1 MPTSRPTVRA
11 TAALLGLTL
20 LVSVAIAVQPPAA
33 VADTQSEFAAARAQ
47 LSGLQT
53 ALRKATDEWNRAEAA
68 LEETNWTIDN
78 AEKEI
83 ARLEREADQALVTL
97 QDRAVLAF
105 QVGRTSSLEALLS
118 SGSITEFT
126 DRVEF
131 LSQIAQG
138 DADLAI
144 LADTAAERI
153 RQRQDDLRELRARQ
167 AEEARD
173 LDRRRR
179 DLDARLDALQSR
191 VNELSRRLR
200 EEQVLLGV
208 LGQSLR
214 PGAPIARCPVAGVNS
229 FVDSFG
235 WPRPGDRT
243 HQGIDLIASYG
254 TPLVAVADGYAVAS
268 YNSLGGNSVWVES
281 PGKGATYYA
290 HLSRYGTLGRVS
302 AGTVIGYVG
311 ATGDASGPH
320 LHFEYHPGG
329 RSGGAINPYAALNVV
344 C

>member
-1 MPTSRPTVRA
+1 MFTIRPYVRA
-11 TAALLGLTL
+11 FAVLVVVALS
-20 LVSVAIAVQPPAA
+20 VSVAARPRQA
-33 VADTQSEFAAARAQ
+33 VADTASEYAAARSQ
-47 LSGLQT
+47 ISGLQA
-53 ALRKATDEWNRAEAA
+53 ALRKATEEWNRAESK
-68 LEETNWTIDN
+68 LEDTVWTIQN

-83 ARLEREADQALVTL
+83 SRLERESAQAIETL
-97 QDRAVLAF
+97 QERAVLAF
-105 QVGRTSSLEALLS
+105 QVGGSGGSLDALLS
-118 SGSITEFT
+118 SGSISELT
-126 DRVEF
+126 DRIEF

-153 RQRQDDLRELRARQ
+153 RQRQDDLRRLRVQQAEDARQ
-167 AEEARD
+167 LGSRQRE
-173 LDRRRR
+173 LDQ
-179 DLDARLDALQSR
+179 RLSALQAR
-191 VNELSRRLR
+191 VTELSRRLR
-200 EEQVLLGV
+200 QEEVLLGV
-208 LGQSLR
+208 LGQTLK

-254 TPLVAVADGYAVAS
+254 TPIVAVTSGWAVSS
-268 YNSLGGNSVWVES
+268 YNSLGGNAVWVES
-281 PGKGATYYA
+281 SSGGTYYA
-290 HLSRYGTLGRVS
+290 HLSRYGTLGSVS

-329 RSGGAINPYAALNVV
+329 RLGGAINPYAALNVV

>member
-1 MPTSRPTVRA
+1 MPTLRPSLRALAVLVALTLAVASAIVVRPTVA
-11 TAALLGLTL
+11 
-20 LVSVAIAVQPPAA
+20 S
-33 VADTQSEFAAARAQ
+33 ADTQSEFAAARAQ
-47 LSGLQT
+47 LGGLQD
-53 ALRKATDEWNRAEAA
+53 ALRKATEEWNRAEAA
-68 LEETNWTIDN
+68 LEETIWTIAN
-78 AEKEI
+78 AEAEI
-83 ARLEREADQALVTL
+83 ARLEREAEEALVTL

-105 QVGRTSSLEALLS
+105 QVGRTSSLESLLS
-118 SGSITEFT
+118 SGSLTEFT

-144 LADTAAERI
+144 LAATAAERI
-153 RQRQDDLRELRARQ
+153 RQRQDELRELRAQQ

-179 DLDARLDALQSR
+179 DLDARLDALQAR

-214 PGAPIARCPVAGVNS
+214 PGAPISRCPIAGVNS

-254 TPLVAVADGYAVAS
+254 TPIVAVADGWAVS
-268 YNSLGGNSVWVES
+268 SSSTLGGNSVWVES
-281 PGKGATYYA
+281 GGGATYYA

-311 ATGDASGPH
+311 ATGFASGPH
-320 LHFEYHPGG
+320 LHFEYHPSGRGG
-329 RSGGAINPYAALNVV
+329 SAINPYAALNVV

>member
-1 MPTSRPTVRA
+1 MPTLRPTTRPLAVL
-11 TAALLGLTL
+11 AALTS
-20 LVSVAIAVQPPAA
+20 LVAASILVRPPAA
-33 VADTQSEFAAARAQ
+33 VADTQSEFAAARSQ
-47 LSGLQT
+47 LSGLQA
-53 ALRKATDEWNRAEAA
+53 ALREATDEWNRAEAK
-68 LEETNWTIDN
+68 LEETIWTIEN

-105 QVGRTSSLEALLS
+105 QVGRTSSLESLLS
-118 SGSITEFT
+118 SGSLAEFT

-153 RQRQDDLRELRARQ
+153 RQRQDDLRELRSQQ

-179 DLDARLDALQSR
+179 DLDARLNALQAK

-254 TPLVAVADGYAVAS
+254 TPIVAVADGYAVSS

-281 PGKGATYYA
+281 PGRGATYYA

-320 LHFEYHPGG
+320 LHFEYHPSG
-329 RSGGAINPYAALNVV
+329 RISGAINPYAALNIV